1 MRIKSRLIVVLLAIL
16 IINLVGSIGYYL
28 LFGGQVSLMDCL
40 FMTVISLTSVGYGE
54 VVPITGNPAAEWFTI
69 LLILFGM
76 GIILYGISSLTA
88 ILVEGELSGLL
99 RRKKMEK
106 KISRLQ
112 HHIIVCGGGETG
124 QPVLDELGKN
134 REAAVLIEKD
144 PDKIERLSAM
154 GELLYIEG
162 DATDDANLLL
172 AGIDR
177 AAGLITCLPS
187 DKDNLF
193 VTMSARMLNPR
204 LRIISRMVDARLEP
218 KLKKAGADRMVS
230 PNSIGALRMA
240 SEMIRPTAVDFLD
253 SMLRSKKGDLR
264 ISQINVTAASSL
276 LGKPLKSSGI
286 RTRHNLLVL
295 AARDDHNEMVF
306 NPAPDSIISK
316 DMVLIVMGA
325 VDDIEAARRVF

>member
-1 MRIKSRLIVVLLAIL
+1 
-16 IINLVGSIGYYL
+16 
-28 LFGGQVSLMDCL
+28 
-40 FMTVISLTSVGYGE
+40 
-54 VVPITGNPAAEWFTI
+54 
-69 LLILFGM
+69 
-76 GIILYGISSLTA
+76 
-88 ILVEGELSGLL
+88 
-99 RRKKMEK
+99 
-106 KISRLQ
+106 
-112 HHIIVCGGGETG
+112 
-124 QPVLDELGKN
+124 
-134 REAAVLIEKD
+134 VLIEKD

-295 AARDDHNEMVF
+295 AARDDHNENGVQ
-306 NPAPDSIISK
+306 PRSRQHH
-316 DMVLIVMGA
+316 L
-325 VDDIEAARRVF
+325 